1 MAEES
6 SLSEHEQRILQEIE
20 RSLAAEDP
28 DIERRLR
35 NAKSPHDAKRRL
47 RLGILGFLIGLA
59 LLLGFAVNLAFG
71 LAGFLVMLVSAVA
84 IGASLRELGSAGS
97 SQPGS
102 FRDALKRAEG
112 RMRPRRRDI

>member
-35 NAKSPHDAKRRL
+35 NVKSPHNAQRRL
-47 RLGILGFLIGLA
+47 RLGILGLLVGLG
-59 LLLGFAVNLAFG
+59 LLLGFVANIAFG
-71 LAGFLVMLVSAVA
+71 IAGFLLMLVSAVA
-84 IGASLRELGSAGS
+84 IGASVRELGSEGS
-97 SQPGS
+97 SGS
-102 FRDALKRAEG
+102 LRNALKRAEG
-112 RMRPRRRDI
+112 RMRPPRQES